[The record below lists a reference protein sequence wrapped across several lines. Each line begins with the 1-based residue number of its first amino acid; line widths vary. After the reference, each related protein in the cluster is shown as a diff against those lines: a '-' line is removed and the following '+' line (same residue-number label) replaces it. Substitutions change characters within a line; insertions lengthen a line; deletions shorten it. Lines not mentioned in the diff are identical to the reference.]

1 MNANRVTLAELPAL
15 AIEEVAK
22 LPVDQLQMLVE
33 DVAALMARAK
43 SLDEKIDSALDR
55 RFSDR
60 AKAARSAEGKDTGRV
75 RFDDGE
81 FEIMA
86 DSPRAVIWEQKALAK
101 IAATIRDEWNENP
114 TDYLTIK
121 YGVAESKFSAWPP
134 VLQTLFEPARTVK
147 AGKSS
152 YEITAKKRKAA

>member
-1 MNANRVTLAELPAL
+1 MSNRTTLAELPAL

-33 DVAALMARAK
+33 DVAVLMARAK
-43 SLDEKIDSALDR
+43 SLDEKIDSALNL
-55 RFSDR
+55 RFSDQ
-60 AKAARSAEGKDTGRV
+60 AQAARSAEGKDTGRI

-101 IAATIRDEWNENP
+101 IAA
-114 TDYLTIK
+114 
-121 YGVAESKFSAWPP
+121 
-134 VLQTLFEPARTVK
+134 
-147 AGKSS
+147 
-152 YEITAKKRKAA
+152 

>member
-1 MNANRVTLAELPAL
+1 MSNRTTLAELQEMTT
-15 AIEEVAK
+15 EEAST
-22 LPVDQLQMLVE
+22 LPVAHLQMLVE
-33 DVAALMARAK
+33 DVAVLMARAK
-43 SLDEKIDSALDR
+43 SLDEKIDSALDL

-60 AKAARSAEGKDTGRV
+60 AKAARSAEGKDTGRI

-101 IAATIRDEWNENP
+101 IAVTTRNEWNENP

-134 VLQTLFEPARTVK
+134 VLQKLFEPARTVK

-152 YEITAKKRKAA
+152 YEIVAKKRKAA